1 MNKYLKFFTVFLLF
15 VCLFC
20 VFFVNASNF
29 FTFAKETS
37 IGAKGACVME
47 LQTGRV
53 LFEQNADEK
62 MPMASTTKI
71 LTCLLV
77 IERCDNLD
85 AWVTVPDA
93 SVGIEGSSIY
103 LRKGDRLTY
112 RDLLYG
118 LMFRSG
124 NDAAVALSILI
135 AGSVESFIDMCN
147 SFCAEHQLLN
157 THYVTPNGLDD
168 AEHYTTAR
176 DLAKLSCI
184 ALKNDVFAEIV
195 KTEMYTMAGQRLAT
209 KEKVLKNKNKFL
221 QTYEGADGVK
231 IGYTQKAGKCF
242 VGSAT
247 RNGMHLVGAF
257 LNVDNMFDVCAC
269 VFDSIF
275 KTYAMTEV
283 LPPYY
288 HFGSM
293 PIAHGEKDYVHIVSK
308 KPFMYPLSLVE
319 KNLLIVKITLDRNL
333 KAPIEKN
340 QAVGKVEIYLGN
352 NLIFSSKIYTME
364 RVESNSY
371 FATLQ
376 KVLQNF

>member
-1 MNKYLKFFTVFLLF
+1 MNKNLKFFTVFLF
-15 VCLFC
+15 SICLFC
-20 VFFVNASNF
+20 VFFANAPNF

-77 IERCDNLD
+77 VEQCDNLD

-147 SFCAEHQLLN
+147 AFCAEHQLLN

-195 KTEMYTMAGQRLAT
+195 KTEMYTMAGQRQAT

-275 KTYAMTEV
+275 KTYAMMEV

-293 PIAHGEKDYVHIVSK
+293 PIVHGEKDYVHIVSK
-308 KPFMYPLSLVE
+308 KPFIYPLSLVE
-319 KNLLIVKITLDRNL
+319 KNVLIMKYIMDRNL

-340 QAVGKVEIYLGN
+340 QVVGKVEIYLGN